1 MNATTYGLDI
11 AKHVFQLY
19 WLDLETG
26 EIHNQRFQRQK
37 LIEFLA
43 KREPGRVALE
53 ACGSGHWWAR
63 KLMAL
68 GYEVKLLH
76 AKFVRPFVQTN
87 KTDAA
92 DARAI
97 WTAAQQLDIPAVTP
111 KTVEQQATLVLHR
124 MREQHIKMRTMM
136 INALRGALYEFGLS
150 FKKGRQ
156 AGLAEM
162 RERLAEV
169 EEDVPARMFEAL
181 REQFDLIGRLDKG
194 IEGLEGQIKARS
206 QTQPECQRLMTI
218 PGIGMLT
225 ATALVATIG
234 DARGFR
240 SGRQLSAY
248 LGLVPRQHG
257 TGGKVR
263 LGAISKRGDR
273 YLRMLLIHGARAVL
287 FRAKDKGLWCEQLAR
302 RRPTNVTVVALAN
315 KAARTAWA
323 VLMGNEPYER
333 NHELKKAER
342 TKQTANSALGQLRL
356 QRP

>member
-1 MNATTYGLDI
+1 MNAMTFGLDI

-19 WLDLETG
+19 WVDPETG
-26 EIHNQRFQRQK
+26 EIHNRRFQRQK

-43 KREPGRVALE
+43 QHKGRVALE

-63 KLMAL
+63 KLLEM

-76 AKFVRPFVQTN
+76 AKYVRPFVQTN

-97 WTAAQQLDIPAVTP
+97 WTAAQQPGMPTVTP

-150 FKKGRQ
+150 FKRGRQ

-162 RERLAEV
+162 SERLAEV
-169 EEDVPARMFEAL
+169 EEDVPARVFEAL
-181 REQFDLIGRLDKG
+181 REQFELIGRLDKG
-194 IEGLEGQIKARS
+194 IEQLEGQIKAWC
-206 QTQPECQRLMTI
+206 QTQPACEQLMAI

-225 ATALVATIG
+225 ATAMLATIG
-234 DARGFR
+234 DAQGFE

-248 LGLVPRQHG
+248 LGLVPRQRG
-257 TGGKVR
+257 TGGKVQ
-263 LGAISKRGDR
+263 LGAISKRGDC

-287 FRAKDKGLWCEQLAR
+287 FRAKDKGAWCDQLAR
-302 RRPTNVTVVALAN
+302 RRPTNVTVVAMAN
-315 KAARTAWA
+315 KAARIAWA
-323 VLMGNEPYER
+323 VLRGKEPYER
-333 NHELKKAER
+333 DHELKKAER
-342 TKQTANSALGQLRL
+342 ARQMADSALGHLRL
-356 QRP
+356 PKP